1 MAESLDD
8 LIGTMAS
15 LIGESELK
23 TNSIEVLKEK
33 SARGDLGATL
43 RLGKIYKE
51 KHNYTEA
58 LKYYAILANQGNA
71 DAMYEAGMAAMSAR
85 YNQAKSR
92 KERFHYQQEAIHFLT
107 MAAKNER
114 VDAEFQLGM
123 IYISNEYIS
132 EKLFSGNK
140 NDKKG
145 VEYLLSAAQKSYPL
159 VQYYL
164 AQAYGEGIGVKRSIE
179 DEIFW
184 LRCAQINGNGKAADQ
199 LNRLAHSNAAGALRN
214 MLKAIDQKIAGHQEY
229 IKVYHISKK
238 L

>member
-1 MAESLDD
+1 M
-8 LIGTMAS
+8 
-15 LIGESELK
+15 
-23 TNSIEVLKEK
+23 
-33 SARGDLGATL
+33 
-43 RLGKIYKE
+43 GKIYKE

-140 NDKKG
+140 NDKKAWNIFVCG
-145 VEYLLSAAQKSYPL
+145 AKSYPL
-159 VQYYL
+159 AQYYL

-179 DEIFW
+179 DEIF
-184 LRCAQINGNGKAADQ
+184 GSD
-199 LNRLAHSNAAGALRN
+199 ALRLTETERLQTN
-214 MLKAIDQKIAGHQEY
+214 
-229 IKVYHISKK
+229 
-238 L
+238 

>member
-159 VQYYL
+159 AQYYL
-164 AQAYGEGIGVKRSIE
+164 AQAYGEGIGVKRSIQ
-179 DEIFW
+179 D
-184 LRCAQINGNGKAADQ
+184 
-199 LNRLAHSNAAGALRN
+199 
-214 MLKAIDQKIAGHQEY
+214 
-229 IKVYHISKK
+229 
-238 L
+238 